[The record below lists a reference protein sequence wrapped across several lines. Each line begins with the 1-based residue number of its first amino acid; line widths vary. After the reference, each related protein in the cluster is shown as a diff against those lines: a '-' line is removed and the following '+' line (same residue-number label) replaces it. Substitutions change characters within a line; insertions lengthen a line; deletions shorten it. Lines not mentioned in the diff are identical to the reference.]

1 MTETTQPDMM
11 RAVVQDV
18 YGGPAVLHMADV
30 PRPTPGPQ
38 DVRVRV
44 HAAAVNPVDAK
55 VRRGGPEGA
64 PVPAAPKILG
74 WDGAG
79 IVDAVGAAVTDFA
92 PGDEVYF
99 AGDIGR
105 AGAYAEFVCVDARIV
120 GRKPRTLDMVQ
131 AAAIP
136 LTALT
141 AWEGIFET
149 FNVAP
154 GAGGGRTLLI
164 IGGAGGV
171 GSIAIQLAK
180 RVGNFHVIATA
191 SRPESAARCRELGA
205 DAVIDHSLPLAPQ
218 LHEAGYDGVAFIFST
233 ATLDNFAQMV
243 DVLKPLG
250 HICVIQGGPSAQSVN
265 VAPLMPKRGTL
276 SFELMFTRPSTGME
290 PERQGAILKRV
301 AQLLDDGVLATTLT
315 TVLPWDEAAEAH
327 RRIETEHTLG
337 KIVLRVA
344 N

>member
-1 MTETTQPDMM
+1 MSESM

-18 YGGPAVLHMADV
+18 YGAPDVLRLAEV
-30 PRPTPGPQ
+30 PRPVPGPQ

-55 VRRGGPEGA
+55 VRRGGPAGT
-64 PVPAAPKILG
+64 PVPDAPKILG

-79 IVDAVGAAVTDFA
+79 IVDAVGAAVTAFA

-105 AGAYAEFVCVDARIV
+105 SGSYAQYTCVDARIV
-120 GRKPRTLDMVQ
+120 GRKPRTLDMAQ

-149 FNVAP
+149 FHVAP
-154 GAGGGRTLLI
+154 GTGNGRSLLI

-171 GSIAIQLAK
+171 GSIAMQLAK
-180 RVGNFHVIATA
+180 RVGNFQVIATA
-191 SRPESAARCRELGA
+191 SRPESAARCRTLGA
-205 DAVIDHSLPLAPQ
+205 DLVIDHSMPLAPQ
-218 LHEAGYDGVAFIFST
+218 LHDAGVDAVDFIFST

-243 DVLKPLG
+243 EVLKPLG

-276 SFELMFTRPSTGME
+276 SFELMFTRPSTGAE
-290 PERQGAILKRV
+290 PARQGDILNRV
-301 AQLLDDGVLATTLT
+301 AQLLDEGVLTTTLT
-315 TVLPWDEAAEAH
+315 DVLPWQQVAEAH

-337 KIVLRVA
+337 KIVLRID
-344 N
+344 